1 MVGVLTRGWSGW
13 LWLVTSETT
22 HCQPAKVRL
31 WQAAARKWKLYWEIF
46 EEEKQ
51 LSNVEL
57 FSLEGALQKKSA
69 LIMDVITSMHL
80 IWRISLLVTARPVF
94 HKSANIRTSW
104 TCVVRDGPSYQLYS
118 FFFTLFKKVVDPPPP
133 FKHLVE
139 IFGWGDQSAVFGT
152 ARRPHRYT
160 ALMNLFECLDLIS
173 ASDFPV
179 GINH

>member
-1 MVGVLTRGWSGW
+1 MIDVLTRGWSGW

-22 HCQPAKVRL
+22 HCQPVKVRL

-57 FSLEGALQKKSA
+57 FSLEGALQRKSA

-80 IWRISLLVTARPVF
+80 IWRISWLVTARRVF

-118 FFFTLFKKVVDPPPP
+118 FF
-133 FKHLVE
+133 
-139 IFGWGDQSAVFGT
+139 QSAVFGT
-152 ARRPHRYT
+152 ARRPQRYT
-160 ALMNLFECLDLIS
+160 ALINLFECLDLIS

-179 GINH
+179 VITH